1 MSFRRNPWPYAV
13 SIAFVTLALDTCF
26 GTRTLTG
33 AGYLL
38 ALGLALASPRAWHA
52 LALAAFS
59 VLSLLAVPLAMRL
72 AGHAEAEFTDHAL
85 LIPLVIG
92 VWAIGRSVAQQ
103 LRAESHA
110 GEARTASALD
120 ELRAALAHAAE
131 AENRRRQ
138 GLDQLAIATQMAGV
152 SIWEWDFG
160 TDMLSA
166 AQGSPMRRRLGRD
179 CINGLT
185 FFHNSVHADDRA
197 RVQAAF
203 DAAFKQAPGSDDRV
217 VLRYRWVLQDGG
229 VRHIEL
235 YARAVRDATGR
246 VIRALGADRDVTE
259 EVEAALELER
269 HAAQLRE
276 AESRLE
282 RASRSSLE
290 GHWELDYVRQS
301 RWHSAS
307 FQALLGHEAQ
317 PLHGALQDARAHTH
331 PDDVA
336 LATAAYQRHLE
347 NGAPYD
353 VVVRLQTAQGVYRWY
368 RMRGGAS
375 RDEHGRPLRVA
386 GSAQDVHQ
394 QKLAEDALREAQAR
408 FERAVHGTQ
417 DGLWELDWAGAE
429 ERLWLSPR
437 VSELLGFAV
446 GELPDHLQALRE
458 RIHAE
463 DLSAFDAA
471 LRTQVQ
477 QGLPIDVEV
486 RMRTRAESYRWYRLR
501 GSAGRDATGRVI
513 RTSGSMQDVT
523 EARAAQEALVSAKEA
538 AQAASRAKSAFLA
551 TMSHEIRTP
560 MNGIIGMS
568 ALLIDTVLAR
578 VQREYVEAIRSS
590 ANSLLAIINDILDFS
605 KIEAGKLEIESVEM
619 NLHECIE
626 EVGALLGLQAGLKDL
641 EPIVDVMPDV
651 PQLVLGDP
659 QRIRQ
664 CLVNLL
670 SNAIKFT
677 STGEV
682 LLEVSASEQTERDA
696 QVRFEVRDT
705 GIGIAPAALPD
716 LFQPFTQADSSTT
729 RKFGGT
735 GLGLSIVKRL
745 VELMHGQLGVVSEP
759 AKGSNFWF
767 TLPLARCAGAPRSE
781 PAGSERGRRVLLVDD
796 NDTSRR
802 VLRAR
807 LVGHQLEVEAVAS
820 GATALESLRQAARE
834 RRPFEIALIDAQ
846 MPHVDGARLAEQI
859 GADAQLVHTRR
870 VLLGT
875 PNRRLDGVQ
884 LVAAGFAGFL
894 AKPVRERELRECL
907 RHVLAHEASEWST
920 GTLPPIAG
928 IGIDPGAAL
937 SAYGV
942 RVLVVE
948 DNAVNQKVAQKF
960 LERLGCSVVLAADG
974 AEAVQ
979 LSAAEHFGLILMDMQ
994 MPVMDGTTATRAI
1007 RARESASGASR
1018 TPIVALTANVL
1029 AVQFQSCLDAGMD
1042 DVLPKPLE
1050 AARLQEVLERLVKA
1064 PSAAGA
1070 PALARGPNLASGPLD
1085 LARLAS
1091 IAGEDTAFMRELVA
1105 AFRTSAASVLAAMR
1119 AELAA
1124 PTNVTAERLQSAA
1137 HKLKGASDNVG
1148 AQRLRELAQ
1157 RVESKAQ
1164 EAAPHELVGWV
1175 EAIATELAELDEFF
1189 SSAELATFAR
1199 RQAS

>member
-13 SIAFVTLALDTCF
+13 SIAFLSFALDARF

-33 AGYLL
+33 GGYLL
-38 ALGLALASPRAWHA
+38 ALALALASPRAWHA
-52 LALAAFS
+52 LALA
-59 VLSLLAVPLAMRL
+59 VLIVGALLAVPLV
-72 AGHAEAEFTDHAL
+72 GHAGTALIDHVA
-85 LIPLVIG
+85 LIPVVI
-92 VWAIGRSVAQQ
+92 VLWVCGRHVVQQ
-103 LRAESHA
+103 WRTERRADQ
-110 GEARTASALD
+110 ARMSTALD
-120 ELRAALAHAAE
+120 ELRTALARAAE
-131 AENRRRQ
+131 TENRRRQ

-160 TDMLSA
+160 TGVLSA
-166 AQGSPMRRRLGRD
+166 AQGSPMRKRLGRD
-179 CINGLT
+179 CVNAVEFL
-185 FFHNSVHADDRA
+185 HHSVHADDRA

-203 DAAFKQAPGSDDRV
+203 DAAFNQAPGSDDRV
-217 VLRYRWVLQDGG
+217 VLRYRWVLQDGS

-235 YARAVRDATGR
+235 YARAVRNATGH

-307 FQALLGHEAQ
+307 FQALLGHEAR
-317 PLHGALQDARAHTH
+317 PLYDSLQDAREHTH

-336 LATAAYQRHLE
+336 LATAAYQRHLASGE
-347 NGAPYD
+347 PYD
-353 VVVRLQTAQGVYRWY
+353 VVVRLQTAQGAYRWY
-368 RMRGGAS
+368 RMRGGVS
-375 RDEHGRPLRVA
+375 RDQHGRPVRVS

-417 DGLWELDWAGAE
+417 DGLWELDRTGAE
-429 ERLWLSPR
+429 ARLWLSPR

-446 GELPDHLQALRE
+446 DELPDHPQALRE
-458 RIHAE
+458 RIHGE
-463 DLSAFDAA
+463 DLDAFDAA
-471 LRTQVQ
+471 LRTQLQ

-486 RMRTRAESYRWYRLR
+486 RMRTRSDSYRWFRLR
-501 GSAGRDATGRVI
+501 GSAGRDASGRVI
-513 RTSGSMQDVT
+513 RTSGSMQDVSD
-523 EARAAQEALVSAKEA
+523 ARAAQEALVSAKDA

-568 ALLIDTVLAR
+568 ALLIDTVLGR
-578 VQREYVEAIRSS
+578 VQREYVDAIRSS

-619 NLHECIE
+619 DLHECIE
-626 EVGALLGLQAGLKDL
+626 EVGSLLGVQAGLKDL
-641 EPIVDVMPDV
+641 EPIVDVMPGV
-651 PQLVLGDP
+651 PHRVLGDP

-664 CLVNLL
+664 CLVNLV

-682 LLEVSASEQTERDA
+682 LLEVSASAQTESHA

-705 GIGIAPAALPD
+705 GIGIAPAALAD

-729 RKFGGT
+729 RRFGGT

-745 VELMHGQLGVVSEP
+745 VELMNGRIGVVSEP
-759 AKGSNFWF
+759 GKGSSFWF
-767 TLPLARCAGAPRSE
+767 TLRLARCAGELPCKRPST
-781 PAGSERGRRVLLVDD
+781 ERGQRVLLVDD

-802 VLRAR
+802 VLRAH
-807 LVGHQLEVEAVAS
+807 LVAQQLEVEAVSS
-820 GATALESLRQAARE
+820 GTRALECLRQAVRE

-846 MPHVDGARLAEQI
+846 MPHMDGQRLAEQI
-859 GADAQLVHTRR
+859 DADPELAHTRR
-870 VLLGT
+870 VLLCT
-875 PNRRLDGVQ
+875 PQRRVDAAQ
-884 LVAAGFAGFL
+884 LAASGFAGSL
-894 AKPVRERELRECL
+894 AKPVRERALQECL
-907 RHVLAHEASEWST
+907 RHLLAQEMSEWST
-920 GTLPPIAG
+920 RTFPPLPDAAL
-928 IGIDPGAAL
+928 DLGAAP
-937 SAYGV
+937 SSYAV

-960 LERLGCSVVLAADG
+960 LERLGCSVALAADG

-979 LSAAEHFGLILMDMQ
+979 RSAAEHFGLILMDMQ
-994 MPVMDGTTATRAI
+994 MPVMDGITATRAI
-1007 RARESASGASR
+1007 RARESASGTSR

-1050 AARLQEVLERLVKA
+1050 AARLQEVLERLVTKA
-1064 PSAAGA
+1064 PSAGSAFAG
-1070 PALARGPNLASGPLD
+1070 GPSLASGALD

-1091 IAGEDTAFMRELVA
+1091 LAGEDTAFMRELVA
-1105 AFRTSAASVLAAMR
+1105 AFQSSAASVLVGMR
-1119 AELAA
+1119 EELASSRTGA
-1124 PTNVTAERLQSAA
+1124 RERLQRAA
-1137 HKLKGASDNVG
+1137 HKLKGAGDNVG
-1148 AQRLRELAQ
+1148 ATRLRELAQ
-1157 RVESKAQ
+1157 RVESGAQ
-1164 EAAPHELVGWV
+1164 NAAPHELVEWV
-1175 EAIATELAELDEFF
+1175 DAIAAELAELDRFF
-1189 SSAELATFAR
+1189 STTELATFGR